1 MRSLPPLIAMA
12 CLFTSCAASYK
23 PIHPPSLHYPQ
34 GDRNDSFQY
43 KYDVLQLTRNKKF
56 ANKEF
61 SNQIKVVA
69 IKITNHT
76 GQPLRYGTNYK
87 IFSGDREA
95 DILPV
100 GEVAKHIRES
110 VPTYLLYLFL
120 TEANIPVDE
129 GGTKERI
136 IPIGLFLGP
145 AVTILN
151 MRIAANANK
160 HFRQEMEE
168 YNLLETEIPSGQTG
182 YGLIGIQSMDFAPL
196 YMKVLDK

>member
-1 MRSLPPLIAMA
+1 MTVFSTNTT
-12 CLFTSCAASYK
+12 CSS
-23 PIHPPSLHYPQ
+23 S
-34 GDRNDSFQY
+34 
-43 KYDVLQLTRNKKF
+43 TRNKKF
-56 ANKEF
+56 ASKEF
-61 SNQIKVVA
+61 PNQIKVVA

-76 GQPLRYGTNYK
+76 GQTLRYGTNYK

-100 GEVAKHIRES
+100 SEVAKHIKES

-151 MRIAANANK
+151 MRTAATANK

-168 YNLLETEIPSGQTG
+168 YNLLETEIPNGETG
-182 YGLIGIQSMDFAPL
+182 YGLVGIQSMDFAPL